1 MGRVV
6 RVTDPEEAVR
16 LFEAG
21 MLYWHYAGVG
31 VVPLGPVWEPH
42 NIRDEVKFYPSRHCL
57 VYIVEEDEECD
68 STTTESED

>member
-21 MLYWHYAGVG
+21 MLYWEA
-31 VVPLGPVWEPH
+31 L
-42 NIRDEVKFYPSRHCL
+42 NDEVIDLRRQGWFRHNVL
-57 VYIVEEDEECD
+57 VEVAGNRNHRLSYIVEDED
-68 STTTESED
+68 

>member
-21 MLYWHYAGVG
+21 MLYWHYAGG
-31 VVPLGPVWEPH
+31 IVPLGPAWASWNVM
-42 NIRDEVKFYPSRHCL
+42 DEIKFYPSRHRL
-57 VYIVEEDEECD
+57 VYIVEDEECD

>member
-21 MLYWHYAGVG
+21 MLYWHYPPSTTL
-31 VVPLGPVWEPH
+31 PLGPAWAPRNV
-42 NIRDEVKFYPSRHCL
+42 RDEVKFYPSRHCL
-57 VYIVEEDEECD
+57 VYIVEDDEERNSMPTD
-68 STTTESED
+68 SEE

>member
-21 MLYWHYAGVG
+21 MLYWHF
-31 VVPLGPVWEPH
+31 GPTGEMLPVTTWSASD
-42 NIRDEVKFYPSRHCL
+42 IRCEVRNHTRHHL
-57 VYIVEEDEECD
+57 SYIVEEDEEGD
-68 STTTESED
+68 SPTTESED

>member
-21 MLYWHYAGVG
+21 MLYWHFTPSNA
-31 VVPLGPVWEPH
+31 LLPVTTWSADD
-42 NIRDEVKFYPSRHCL
+42 IRCEVRYQPGHHLS
-57 VYIVEEDEECD
+57 YIVEEDSEE
-68 STTTESED
+68 

>member
-21 MLYWHYAGVG
+21 MLYWHCAEG
-31 VVPLGPVWEPH
+31 VVPLGQAWAPH
-42 NIRDEVKFYPSRHCL
+42 NIRDEIKFYPSRHCL
-57 VYIVEEDEECD
+57 VYIVEEDEEGD
-68 STTTESED
+68 SPTTESED

>member
-21 MLYWHYAGVG
+21 MLYWEAINNEVIDLRGGGWFKHNVLVEVVG
-31 VVPLGPVWEPH
+31 NRNHRL
-42 NIRDEVKFYPSRHCL
+42 S
-57 VYIVEEDEECD
+57 YIVEDEECD
-68 STTTESED
+68 STTTDSED